1 MAIEILGWD
10 LNIGVG
16 RVIKNTGIYFVGLM
30 ERCQMMYQLCY
41 DIVYKFC

>member
-16 RVIKNTGIYFVGLM
+16 RVIRNTGIYFVGPNGEMSDDVSTL
-30 ERCQMMYQLCY
+30 L
-41 DIVYKFC
+41 